1 VAKLPDLPATYRF
14 PHLRPD
20 DRTSATRYVWGADP
34 AGIQVEF
41 LRVDGGGHVEAAKD
55 GELPWLLRKL
65 AGEMNHDVDTAEEAW
80 AFFKTKRNT
89 GRR

>member
-1 VAKLPDLPATYRF
+1 
-14 PHLRPD
+14 
-20 DRTSATRYVWGADP
+20 
-34 AGIQVEF
+34 
-41 LRVDGGGHVEAAKD
+41 VDGGGHVEAAKD

-65 AGEMNHDVDTAEEAW
+65 VGEMNHDVDTAEEAW